1 MALNR
6 GPDDSRTENNLAW
19 LLASRTASGS
29 EDVRQ
34 AVELARKAVT
44 SAPQNGVFW
53 NTLGVCHY
61 RAGDWI
67 SAASALDQSMRL
79 RSGGDAYDWLFLAMV
94 RHHQGRKDNA
104 REWYDRALAW
114 MKANSSDLPRELA
127 QYRAEA
133 TRLLATEKASLR

>member
-1 MALNR
+1 
-6 GPDDSRTENNLAW
+6 
-19 LLASRTASGS
+19 LLASRTGS
-29 EDVRQ
+29 SPEDARQ

-61 RAGDWI
+61 RAEDWI
-67 SAASALDQSMRL
+67 AAANALDQSMRL

-94 RHHQGRKDNA
+94 RHHQGRKANA
-104 REWYDRALAW
+104 QEWYDRAVAW
-114 MKANSSDLPRELA
+114 MKVNSSDLPRELT

-133 TRLLATEKASLR
+133 TRLLAPEKHP